1 MEKPAYLSMH
11 KVLAGYH
18 NNEEGISQHLKIK
31 NYIYIYIGWS
41 KLIDINLQPAK
52 LITSSLQPAKF

>member
-18 NNEEGISQHLKIK
+18 NNEEGISWHLKKYIK
-31 NYIYIYIGWS
+31 ILKNIYIYILAGP
-41 KLIDINLQPAK
+41 N
-52 LITSSLQPAKF
+52 